1 VLTNLVIDP
10 GMIITLFFILFFIFV
25 FLGIP
30 ITFSLGLSGLIALL
44 LGGAKLSLAFKAIF
58 MPYASF
64 TMLAIYLFMC
74 MGIVFQ
80 KTGLASL
87 LVDALEPLVGRVK
100 GGLAIVNVLASAL
113 FGTLTGSANATAAT
127 FSRLMGP
134 EMIRRGYPKPFVVSV
149 IAASAPLGSFIPPS
163 ITGIVLSVATN
174 TSVLTNFMVGAA
186 IGFLVITMLILM
198 ILVIAY
204 RGRGHSF
211 GSSLEVRYSSKEI
224 VIRIIKALPLITVPL
239 VVLGGI
245 YFGVFSVTEGG
256 AAGCLAAFLLAL
268 AYRRLSIKS
277 LYEILLESAA
287 GTGMVMLLVG
297 VSYLMSYTMSLT
309 GLNKVFI
316 DMLRFVASET
326 SPYIALLILVCIL
339 LALGCFIDVIVLCI
353 AMAPFAVLA
362 LVPLGVNVYHIN
374 ALFLAGNLIGNVTPP
389 VGTVLFITLQS
400 LKEKMENVIKA
411 LIPFII
417 AYIVVYLILT
427 FIPEL
432 ILWFPRLLGLPT

>member
-1 VLTNLVIDP
+1 MFIDP
-10 GMIITLFFILFFIFV
+10 GALITLFFVQFFIFV
-25 FLGIP
+25 FLGVP
-30 ITFSLGLSGLIALL
+30 ITFSLGLSGLITLL
-44 LGGAKLSLAFKAIF
+44 LGGAKLSLAFKAVF

-87 LVDALEPLVGRVK
+87 LIDALEPLVGRVK
-100 GGLAIVNVLASAL
+100 GGLAIVNVLASAF

-174 TSVLTNFMVGAA
+174 TSVLTNFMAGAA
-186 IGFLVITMLILM
+186 VGFLVITALILM
-198 ILVIAY
+198 ILAIVY
-204 RGRGHSF
+204 RGRGNAF
-211 GSSLEVRYSSKEI
+211 SSGLEVRYSRKEI
-224 VIRIIKALPLITVPL
+224 AMRVVKASPLFTVPL
-239 VVLGGI
+239 MVLGGI

-268 AYRRLSIKS
+268 AYRRLNIKL

-309 GLNKVFI
+309 GLNKSFI
-316 DMLRFVASET
+316 DMLRFVGST
-326 SPYIALLILVCIL
+326 MSPYVALLVLACIL

-362 LVPLGVNVYHIN
+362 LVPLGVNIYHIN
-374 ALFLAGNLIGNVTPP
+374 ALFLTGNLIGNVTPP
-389 VGTVLFITLQS
+389 VGTVLFIALQS
-400 LKEKMENVIKA
+400 LKEKMESVIKA

-417 AYIVVYLILT
+417 AYIIIYLMIT

-432 ILWFPRLLGLPT
+432 VLWFPRLLGLPT

>member
-1 VLTNLVIDP
+1 MFIDP
-10 GMIITLFFILFFIFV
+10 GVVISLFFVLFFIFV
-25 FLGIP
+25 LLGIP

-44 LGGAKLSLAFKAIF
+44 LGGAKLSLAFKAVF

-87 LVDALEPLVGRVK
+87 LIDAFEPLIGRVK
-100 GGLAIVNVLASAL
+100 GGLAIVNVLASAF

-134 EMIRRGYPKPFVVSV
+134 EMMKRGYPKPFVASV

-174 TSVLTNFMVGAA
+174 TSVITNFIVGAA
-186 IGFLVITMLILM
+186 IGLIVIT
-198 ILVIAY
+198 ILVLTILVFTHRSKGY
-204 RGRGHSF
+204 SF
-211 GSSLEVRYSSKEI
+211 SSLEVRYSRKEI
-224 VIRIIKALPLITVPL
+224 IIRIIKAIPLITVPL

-256 AAGCLAAFLLAL
+256 AAGCLAAFILTIV
-268 AYRRLSIKS
+268 YRRLSIKL

-316 DMLRFVASET
+316 DMLRSIALTT
-326 SPYIALLILVCIL
+326 SPYVALLVLVAIL

-353 AMAPFAVLA
+353 AMAPFATLA

-374 ALFLAGNLIGNVTPP
+374 ALFLTGNLIGNVTPP

-400 LKEKMENVIKA
+400 LNEKMENVVKA
-411 LIPFII
+411 LIPFIV
-417 AYIVVYLILT
+417 AYITVYLMIT

-432 ILWFPRLLGLPT
+432 ILWLPRLLGLPT

>member
-1 VLTNLVIDP
+1 MFVDP
-10 GMIITLFFILFFIFV
+10 GVVITLFFVLFFIFT

-30 ITFSLGLSGLIALL
+30 ITFSLGLSGLIAFL
-44 LGGAKLSLAFKAIF
+44 LGGAKLSLAFKAVF

-64 TMLAIYLFMC
+64 TMLAIYLFMF

-80 KTGLASL
+80 KTRLASL
-87 LVDALEPLVGRVK
+87 LIDALEPLVGRVR

-134 EMIRRGYPKPFVVSV
+134 EMVRKGYPKPFVVSV

-174 TSVLTNFMVGAA
+174 TSVLTNFMAGAA
-186 IGFLVITMLILM
+186 IGFIVITVLILT
-198 ILVIAY
+198 ILVIAH
-204 RGRGHSF
+204 RSKGHSF
-211 GSSLEVRYSSKEI
+211 GSLEVRYSRRE
-224 VIRIIKALPLITVPL
+224 VVMRLIRAVPLITVPL

-256 AAGCLAAFLLAL
+256 AAGCLAALLLAL
-268 AYRRLSIKS
+268 AYRRLTIKS
-277 LYEILLESAA
+277 LYEVLLESAA

-309 GLNKVFI
+309 GLNSAFI
-316 DMLRFVASET
+316 NTLRYIASIS
-326 SPYIALLILVCIL
+326 SPYIALLVLVAIL

-389 VGTVLFITLQS
+389 VGTVLFIALQS
-400 LKEKMENVIKA
+400 LNEKMENVVKV
-411 LIPFII
+411 LTPFIV
-417 AYIVVYLILT
+417 AYIIVYLMIT

-432 ILWFPRLLGLPT
+432 VLWFPRLLGLPT

>member
-1 VLTNLVIDP
+1 MILDP
-10 GMIITLFFILFFIFV
+10 GLIMSLFFVLFFIFV

-30 ITFSLGLSGLIALL
+30 VTFSLGLSGLISLI

-64 TMLAIYLFMC
+64 TMLAIYLFTF
-74 MGIVFQ
+74 MGVVFQ

-87 LVDALEPLVGRVK
+87 LVDALEPLVARIK
-100 GGLAIVNVLASAL
+100 GGLAIVAVLASAF

-127 FSRLMGP
+127 FSRLLGP
-134 EMIRRGYPKPFVVSV
+134 EMVKKGYPRPFVVSV

-186 IGFLVITMLILM
+186 IG
-198 ILVIAY
+198 ILVILA
-204 RGRGHSF
+204 
-211 GSSLEVRYSSKEI
+211 L
-224 VIRIIKALPLITVPL
+224 IITIMLITSRWSEEILVSTGSNYTRKEMLMRFIKVSPLLVMPL

-256 AAGCLAAFLLAL
+256 AAGCLAALILATV
-268 AYRRLSIKS
+268 YRRLNIK
-277 LYEILLESAA
+277 LLREVLIDSATT
-287 GTGMVMLLVG
+287 TGMVMLLVG
-297 VSYLMSYTMSLT
+297 TSYLMSYTMSLT

-316 DMLRFVASET
+316 EALRSMSMT
-326 SPYIALLILVCIL
+326 TPYLALLTLVAVL
-339 LALGCFIDVIVLCI
+339 LAMGCFIDVIVLCI
-353 AMAPFAVLA
+353 AMAPLAVTA
-362 LVPLGVNVYHIN
+362 LMPLGVNPYHIN

-389 VGTVLFITLQS
+389 VGTVLFIALQS
-400 LKEKMENVIKA
+400 LNEKMENIIKA
-411 LIPFII
+411 LIPFIMV
-417 AYIVVYLILT
+417 YITIYLMIT

-432 ILWFPRLLGLPT
+432 FLWLPRILRLPV

>member
-1 VLTNLVIDP
+1 MFIDP
-10 GMIITLFFILFFIFV
+10 GVVISLFFVLFFIFV
-25 FLGIP
+25 LLGIP

-44 LGGAKLSLAFKAIF
+44 LGGAKLSLAFKAVF

-87 LVDALEPLVGRVK
+87 LIDAFEPLIGRVK
-100 GGLAIVNVLASAL
+100 GGLAIVNVLASAF

-134 EMIRRGYPKPFVVSV
+134 EMMKRGYPKPFVASV

-174 TSVLTNFMVGAA
+174 TSVITNFIVGAA
-186 IGFLVITMLILM
+186 IGLIVITILILTILVITHRSKG
-198 ILVIAY
+198 Y
-204 RGRGHSF
+204 SF
-211 GSSLEVRYSSKEI
+211 SSLEVRYSRKEI
-224 VIRIIKALPLITVPL
+224 IIRIIKAIPLITVPL

-256 AAGCLAAFLLAL
+256 AAGCLAAFILTIV
-268 AYRRLSIKS
+268 YRRLSIKL

-316 DMLRFVASET
+316 DMLRSIALTT
-326 SPYIALLILVCIL
+326 SPYVALLVLVAIL

-353 AMAPFAVLA
+353 AMAPFATLA

-374 ALFLAGNLIGNVTPP
+374 ALFLTGNLIGNVTPP

-400 LKEKMENVIKA
+400 LNEKMENVVKA
-411 LIPFII
+411 LIPFIV
-417 AYIVVYLILT
+417 AYITVYLMIT

-432 ILWFPRLLGLPT
+432 ILWLPRLLGLPT

>member
-1 VLTNLVIDP
+1 VVDMFIDP
-10 GMIITLFFILFFIFV
+10 GVVISLFFVLFFIFV
-25 FLGIP
+25 LLGIP

-44 LGGAKLSLAFKAIF
+44 LGGAKLSLAFKATF

-87 LVDALEPLVGRVK
+87 LIDAFEPLIGRVK
-100 GGLAIVNVLASAL
+100 GGLAIVNVLASAF

-134 EMIRRGYPKPFVVSV
+134 EMMKRGYPKPFVASV

-174 TSVLTNFMVGAA
+174 TSVITNFIVGAA
-186 IGFLVITMLILM
+186 IGLIVITILILT
-198 ILVIAY
+198 ILVFTHRSKGY
-204 RGRGHSF
+204 SF
-211 GSSLEVRYSSKEI
+211 SSLEVRYSRKEI
-224 VIRIIKALPLITVPL
+224 IIRIIKAIPLITVPL

-256 AAGCLAAFLLAL
+256 AAGCLAAFILTIV
-268 AYRRLSIKS
+268 YRRLSIKL

-316 DMLRFVASET
+316 DMLRSIALTT
-326 SPYIALLILVCIL
+326 SPYVALLVLVAIL

-353 AMAPFAVLA
+353 AMAPFATLA

-374 ALFLAGNLIGNVTPP
+374 ALFLTGNLIGNVTPP

-400 LKEKMENVIKA
+400 LNEKMENVVKA
-411 LIPFII
+411 LIPFIV
-417 AYIVVYLILT
+417 AYITVYLMIT

-432 ILWFPRLLGLPT
+432 ILWLPRLLGLPT